1 MSLRLRLSLA
11 FIFVVLAPLLLAG
24 LLLGRGVPGFGGDTA
39 RHRVSAAATVIAAEL
54 SAKCTLAGATA
65 AQVAYESAATSPL
78 SAVGDAVASSNVAY
92 AAVVSPG
99 GEVLAQVGQLPS
111 AARSLV
117 DAKGSVLA
125 LGSCTDTSATPY
137 AVVNRAPLPA
147 GRGTALA
154 AVALDDATTLRAWQ
168 NLADGDVTLVA
179 DGQVIATT
187 ASQQAAA
194 QFAASA
200 AKAAA
205 DTKVHSVDGQ
215 LLAAVPAGNGR
226 PVTVVVT
233 AKPGLGVGSLTSTL
247 AAVLAAAVV
256 LAVGFGWQLARVTTR
271 PLTELALAARRI
283 ADGDLDTPVPDLGGG
298 DEIGQLAGAFDE
310 MTGEL
315 RRSIGA
321 LQDSRDELRRNLA
334 RLGDTLSGTHDLNR
348 ILHVILE
355 TAMVSVRAQAGAI
368 YLPHSGGGARS
379 DLFQRVGV
387 GVAERGAPHGSRLK
401 LGDGVL
407 GLVAANGEAVRGR
420 IGDGVGELRVSG
432 EEPSGQALIAVPLRA
447 SGRVTGV
454 LGLYDKE
461 TAGGPGSFDRGDLE
475 TIRTFASQATVA
487 IDNVLLHQE
496 AQRLSI
502 TDGLTGLWNYR
513 YFTMTFAKEIERS
526 SRFGRPLA
534 LLLLDLDKFKDVND
548 NYGHQRGDSVL
559 IELATRVKAEIREVD
574 TLARYGGEEF
584 VLVLPETDAAGAAGA
599 AQRICEV
606 VRHRPF
612 HHDGEEPLAI
622 TVSVGVSVFPTH
634 GSSAATL
641 MRNADTALYAAKDAG
656 RDAWRMASDLEV
668 AQHD

>member
-1 MSLRLRLSLA
+1 M
-11 FIFVVLAPLLLAG
+11 
-24 LLLGRGVPGFGGDTA
+24 T
-39 RHRVSAAATVIAAEL
+39 
-54 SAKCTLAGATA
+54 
-65 AQVAYESAATSPL
+65 
-78 SAVGDAVASSNVAY
+78 
-92 AAVVSPG
+92 
-99 GEVLAQVGQLPS
+99 
-111 AARSLV
+111 
-117 DAKGSVLA
+117 
-125 LGSCTDTSATPY
+125 
-137 AVVNRAPLPA
+137 
-147 GRGTALA
+147 
-154 AVALDDATTLRAWQ
+154 
-168 NLADGDVTLVA
+168 
-179 DGQVIATT
+179 
-187 ASQQAAA
+187 
-194 QFAASA
+194 
-200 AKAAA
+200 
-205 DTKVHSVDGQ
+205 
-215 LLAAVPAGNGR
+215 
-226 PVTVVVT
+226 
-233 AKPGLGVGSLTSTL
+233 SLTSTL
-247 AAVLAAAVV
+247 GAVLAAAVV

-321 LQDSRDELRRNLA
+321 LQDSRDELRRNLS

-355 TAMVSVRAQAGAI
+355 TAMTSVRAQAGVI
-368 YLPHSGGGARS
+368 YLPHSGGGPRG
-379 DLFQRVGV
+379 DLFQRVGF
-387 GVAERGAPHGSRLK
+387 GIADRGAPHGSRLR

-407 GLVAANGEAVRGR
+407 GLVAATGEPVRGR
-420 IGDGVGELRVSG
+420 VGTGPGELKPSPD
-432 EEPSGQALIAVPLRA
+432 EPKAHALIAVPLRA

-461 TAGGPGSFDRGDLE
+461 GAPGFDRGDLE
-475 TIRTFASQATVA
+475 VIRTFASQATVA

-534 LLLLDLDKFKDVND
+534 LLLLDLDLFKDVND
-548 NYGHQRGDSVL
+548 HYGHQRGDSVL

-584 VLVLPETDAAGAAGA
+584 VLVLPETDATGAAGA

-612 HHDGEEPLAI
+612 SNEGEDPI
-622 TVSVGVSVFPTH
+622 QVTVSVGVSVFPLH
-634 GSSAATL
+634 GSTAATL

-656 RDAWRMASDLEV
+656 RDGWRIANDLEV
-668 AQHD
+668 VQHD

>member
-11 FIFVVLAPLLLAG
+11 FVFVVLAPLLLAG
-24 LLLGRGVPGFGGDTA
+24 LLIARGVPGFGSDAA
-39 RHRVSAAATVIAAEL
+39 RHRVAAAATAISADLAAR
-54 SAKCTLAGATA
+54 CTLTGTVAGK
-65 AQVAYESAATSPL
+65 VAYEAS
-78 SAVGDAVASSNVAY
+78 VASSRAAVEDAVGSGVSY
-92 AAVVSPG
+92 AAVVSTAG
-99 GEVLAQVGQLPS
+99 AVLVQVGQLPP
-111 AARSLV
+111 AAQSVVDGRSP
-117 DAKGSVLA
+117 LA
-125 LGSCTDTSATPY
+125 LGSCQTGQSTPY
-137 AVVNRAPLPA
+137 AVVSQAPLP
-147 GRGTALA
+147 GGA
-154 AVALDDATTLRAWQ
+154 AVAVVAMTIDDASLKTWQ
-168 NLADGDVTLVA
+168 GISDGDVTLV
-179 DGQVIATT
+179 DGDHVVATT
-187 ASQQAAA
+187 ASPAAA
-194 QFAASA
+194 ARFA
-200 AKAAA
+200 AKAAGA
-205 DTKVHSVDGQ
+205 AAGMKVIEVDGQ
-215 LLAAVPAGNGR
+215 LLSAVTAGAGR
-226 PVTVVVT
+226 PLTVVVT
-233 AKPGLGVGSLTSTL
+233 AGPGVGISSLTSNL

-298 DEIGQLAGAFDE
+298 DEISQLAGAFDE

-355 TAMVSVRAQAGAI
+355 TAMVSVRAEAGAI
-368 YLPHSGGGARS
+368 YLPHSGGGPRS

-387 GVAERGAPHGSRLK
+387 GVSDRGAPHGSRLK

-420 IGDGVGELRVSG
+420 IGDGPGELRTSG
-432 EEPSGQALIAVPLRA
+432 EEPTGRAMIAVPLRA

-454 LGLYDKE
+454 LGLYDKDSP
-461 TAGGPGSFDRGDLE
+461 GGLGSFDRGDLE

-548 NYGHQRGDSVL
+548 SFGHQRGDSVL

-612 HHDGEEPLAI
+612 NHEGEEPLAI
-622 TVSVGVSVFPTH
+622 TVSVGVSVFPAH
-634 GSSAATL
+634 GNSAATL
-641 MRNADTALYAAKDAG
+641 MRKADTALYAAKDAG

>member
-11 FIFVVLAPLLLAG
+11 FVFVVLAPLLLAA
-24 LLLGRGVPGFGGDTA
+24 LLLGRGVPGFGAETA
-39 RHRVSAAATVIAAEL
+39 RQRVSAAAATISSEL
-54 SAKCTLAGATA
+54 SAKCTLAGSA
-65 AQVAYESAATSPL
+65 AARVAYETADTTPL
-78 SAVGDAVASSNVAY
+78 FAVDDAVAGGTVSY
-92 AAVVSPG
+92 AAVISPAG
-99 GEVLAQVGQLPS
+99 QVLAQVGQLPP
-111 AARSLV
+111 AARAVV

-125 LGSCTDTSATPY
+125 LGSCSETDGTPY

-147 GRGTALA
+147 GGGTAL
-154 AVALDDATTLRAWQ
+154 VALTIDDATLRAWQ
-168 NLADGDVTLVA
+168 SLADGDVTLVA
-179 DGQVIATT
+179 GGQVIATT

-194 QFAASA
+194 EFAGAA

-205 DTKVHSVDGQ
+205 DTSVREVDGRV
-215 LLAAVPAGNGR
+215 LAAVAAGNGR
-226 PVTVVVT
+226 PLTVVVT
-233 AKPGLGVGSLTSTL
+233 AQPGLGAGSLTSTL

-283 ADGDLDTPVPDLGGG
+283 ADGDLDTRVPDLGGG

-432 EEPSGQALIAVPLRA
+432 EEPGGHSLIAVPLRA

-461 TAGGPGSFDRGDLE
+461 GAAAFDRGDLE

-526 SRFGRPLA
+526 ARFGRPLA

-548 NYGHQRGDSVL
+548 NHGHQRGDSVL

-612 HHDGEEPLAI
+612 YHEGEEPLAI

-641 MRNADTALYAAKDAG
+641 MRNADSALYAAKDAG
-656 RDAWRMASDLEV
+656 RDSWRMASDLEV

>member
-1 MSLRLRLSLA
+1 MVSLRLRLSLA
-11 FIFVVLAPLLLAG
+11 FVFVVLAPLLLAG
-24 LLLGRGVPGFGGDTA
+24 LLISRGVPGFGGDAA
-39 RHRVSAAATVIAAEL
+39 RHRVSTAATAIAHDLAARCALVGSVAQTVAAEVP
-54 SAKCTLAGATA
+54 TGGAQA
-65 AQVAYESAATSPL
+65 AVNAA
-78 SAVGDAVASSNVAY
+78 VEGNKASY
-92 AAVVSPG
+92 AAVVTSAG
-99 GEVLAQVGQLPS
+99 ALIKQAGQLPAALPAS
-111 AARSLV
+111 ASLL
-117 DAKGSVLA
+117 S
-125 LGSCTDTSATPY
+125 LGSCASGTGATPY
-137 AVVNRAPLPA
+137 AVAAAAPLA
-147 GRGTALA
+147 DGSV
-154 AVALDDATTLRAWQ
+154 AVALLAHDPATLSLWQ
-168 NLADGDVTLVA
+168 GLSGGDVTLVSPGGA
-179 DGQVIATT
+179 VVATT
-187 ASQQAAA
+187 AS
-194 QFAASA
+194 ASA
-200 AKAAA
+200 ADAFARSAGKAASGG
-205 DTKVHSVDGQ
+205 KVLSLDGR
-215 LLAAVPAGNGR
+215 LLGAVAAGPTR

-233 AKPGLGVGSLTSTL
+233 AAPGLGMTSLTSTL
-247 AAVLAAAVV
+247 GAVLAAAVV

-315 RRSIGA
+315 RRSIGD

-355 TAMVSVRAQAGAI
+355 TAMSSVRAEAGAI
-368 YLPHSGGGARS
+368 YLPHSGGGPRG

-387 GVAERGAPHGSRLK
+387 GVNDRGAPHGSRLR
-401 LGDGVL
+401 LGEGVL

-420 IGDGVGELRVSG
+420 VGTGVGELRICDD
-432 EEPSGQALIAVPLRA
+432 EPKAHAMIAVPLRA

-461 TAGGPGSFDRGDLE
+461 TKDGFGNFDRGDLE

-534 LLLLDLDKFKDVND
+534 LLLLDLDLFKDVND
-548 NYGHQRGDSVL
+548 TYGHQRGDSVL

-584 VLVLPETDAAGAAGA
+584 VLVLPETDATGAAGA

-612 HHDGEEPLAI
+612 AQEGEESLAV
-622 TVSVGVSVFPTH
+622 TVSVGVSVFPLH
-634 GSSAATL
+634 GSTAATL
-641 MRNADTALYAAKDAG
+641 MRNADTALYAAKDGG
-656 RDAWRMASDLEV
+656 RDGWRMASDLEV